1 MDSRSVDSFSVAMPF
16 SQGVPTATTASS
28 DASGPPR
35 ASPGSVFSQPLN
47 GLPASPRRSRSVR
60 IAVEASDLPHT
71 QGSVS
76 RVDLPS
82 LARKLH
88 VPIGT
93 LSRSLSVSN
102 APEELFQDLD
112 KDYSSPQQQRT
123 PQRAGTVRMHP
134 AERSS
139 SIGIRGMTPASSP
152 NTRKVSHTLGSSLS
166 GSVREW
172 FSGSAATTSTTT
184 TAAAGQPPLPASTS
198 RRQRDPQSRAGAS
211 PPVASDVASGQ
222 SHESGTFGSR
232 IPANVDAV
240 PTLAAT
246 TRPSVRVRYVPA
258 TPVVL
263 SVPVPRGNAEF
274 GVLWEMSG
282 GVAVAQ
288 RVQPGSAAA
297 AAGLQEG
304 MRLLSVEDTPVQTQA
319 DLVQCM
325 ARAKKERAG
334 TYVSMTL
341 CQGVPQQRTVSRDS
355 IVSFG
360 KEVDDDVQSDGSFD
374 TASSRD
380 PFDNLEI
387 ATPAA
392 DVEVEVHENGA
403 ARVINGQADSA
414 YLVNGPAGT
423 RPYFAM
429 PDREQRG
436 GRPYPGAGG
445 SSSIKLHGTS
455 PGGHSTGADSGT
467 SADQPPRYHSA
478 SQRPSF
484 FGSLVRGMSGI
495 LGFAKMDEEAD
506 PLLPS
511 PVAQPK
517 RHVYFADDKEEG
529 DGNLITSVRHYEE
542 IDTVLLE
549 LRFVFPK
556 WVWVV
561 LALTLAFFVI
571 PLPIML
577 RAHEHGVS
585 VASVLGAQSGVSLA
599 ATLVSFL
606 CALPWIRHSNYSY
619 LRVDYGWLCVLLAAV
634 GHAALSVTAM
644 LALVDNSGCHPGRH
658 CPPVVFE
665 CLCPVI
671 LVGYFAVT
679 RYLHRRKV
687 GQSEPPFFAFELV
700 GMLLSVAGAGILLA
714 RQAGGLRVNAILLST
729 AVSFSISLFV
739 IMGRRIASQLPVPFT
754 AFLVQLVSSA
764 LVFAGLLASRGF
776 EHHDPFTAFQQHPA
790 DMLMPGLATAGMTVC
805 ALLILCYLHPY
816 PMAAIFSLGLVL
828 SAVGARAVAGVE
840 WDNASNV
847 AIPAGMWTHVFDAV
861 ARGRNRVTHTHTHT
875 HTVLLSCVG
884 TLLATWA
891 NVHHR
896 SVVEVEILQEKKL
909 NRRKASGIKG
919 PRRNRRK
926 RPSADCVPIENG
938 ATPQQ

>member
-1 MDSRSVDSFSVAMPF
+1 MDRDSRSVDSFSVAMPF
-16 SQGVPTATTASS
+16 SQGVPTATTTASS

-35 ASPGSVFSQPLN
+35 ASPASVFSQPLN

-93 LSRSLSVSN
+93 LSRSLSISN

-112 KDYSSPQQQRT
+112 KDYASPQQRT
-123 PQRAGTVRMHP
+123 PQRAGTVRMNT

-139 SIGIRGMTPASSP
+139 SIGIRGVTPASSP
-152 NTRKVSHTLGSSLS
+152 SARKVSHTLGSSLS

-172 FSGSAATTSTTT
+172 FSGSAATTSTM
-184 TAAAGQPPLPASTS
+184 TAAGAAGQPPLPASTS
-198 RRQRDPQSRAGAS
+198 RRQVPRPGAS
-211 PPVASDVASGQ
+211 PPVASDATSGQ

-263 SVPVPRGNAEF
+263 SVPVPRGNAEL

-380 PFDNLEI
+380 PFENLEI
-387 ATPAA
+387 TTPAA

-429 PDREQRG
+429 PDREQRS
-436 GRPYPGAGG
+436 GRSYPGG

-467 SADQPPRYHSA
+467 SGDQPPRYHSA

-511 PVAQPK
+511 PVTQPK

-529 DGNLITSVRHYEE
+529 NGNLITSVRHYEE

-556 WVWVV
+556 WVWAV

-644 LALVDNSGCHPGRH
+644 LALVDNSKCHADRH

-679 RYLHRRKV
+679 RYIHRRKV

-700 GMLLSVAGAGILLA
+700 GMLLSLAGAGILLT
-714 RQAGGLRVNAILLST
+714 RQSAGLRVNAILLST
-729 AVSFSISLFV
+729 AVSFSVSLFV

-764 LVFAGLLASRGF
+764 LVFAVLLASKSF

-828 SAVGARAVAGVE
+828 TAVGARAVAGVK

-847 AIPAGMWTHVFDAV
+847 AIPA
-861 ARGRNRVTHTHTHT
+861 
-875 HTVLLSCVG
+875 VLLSCVG

-938 ATPQQ
+938 DTPQN